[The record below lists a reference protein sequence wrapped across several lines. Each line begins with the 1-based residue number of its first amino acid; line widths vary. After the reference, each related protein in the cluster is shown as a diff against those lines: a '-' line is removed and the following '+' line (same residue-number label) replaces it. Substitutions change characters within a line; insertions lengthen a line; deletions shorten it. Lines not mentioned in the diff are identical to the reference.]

1 MNAPCASL
9 LDLIGRTPLVEIR
22 RMNPNPRVKILA
34 KLEYLNPGGSIKDRT
49 ALSMIEAAER
59 SGELTP
65 DKTVIEATSGNTG
78 IGLAMVCAVKG
89 YRLLLAMSEAV
100 SRERRQILQ
109 ARGAQILLTPGHLGT
124 DGAIEEVYRRVREHP
139 DRYVAVDQFNNE
151 ANWKAHYYG
160 TAEEIWRQTGGA
172 VTVLVATMGTTGT
185 LMGVSRRLKEYNS
198 AVRMVGVEPYLGHR
212 IQGLKN
218 LKEAYCPEIFER
230 RRLDKKVNVDDEEAY
245 DAARRL
251 ARTEGLLVG
260 MSSGAAM
267 AAAVREAQLL
277 GEGTLVVILPDSGE
291 RYLSTALFSDQEKL
305 ELQVYNLLSRS
316 REPLLPL
323 QSGRIAM
330 YTCGPHAHRPL
341 QLGEARRFLLADLI
355 RRYLRWRGWA
365 VTQVVDVSD
374 LEPEASRSAAEGLAP
389 DRLDQVLEELSWL
402 GIQPAEHYPR
412 ARDHAEAMVALA
424 RRLAAKGVAYEKLR
438 SLYFNLSRLN
448 TYGRLSGIDPARTRA
463 GVSADMDA
471 FEKNHPGDFALF
483 KRCRLSELKRGAFMK
498 TDWGNMRPSWHLQ
511 TTAMAMKY
519 LGERFDLHIGS
530 RELLFPHHEN
540 ENAIAMALTGSPLAT
555 CWISAEQMPG
565 EVPGIR
571 QLRAAGVTG
580 RELRFWLMSA
590 HYRKPAVFSWDRIET
605 ARPSLR
611 RLDDCVAGLRE
622 VRRGQPCPDL
632 DQLIYDIRQGVRRGL
647 DDDLNTPA
655 AIAALFR
662 AARRINGWV
671 ARDLMDE
678 RGAGRLLSALQ
689 EIDAVLG
696 IFEFGHRPDAEGD
709 DVQKLIAAREQ
720 ARREGNFELADR
732 LRETLLAA
740 GVRVQDRKPVGRGP
754 SC

>member
-1 MNAPCASL
+1 MTTPPTGI
-9 LDLIGRTPLVEIR
+9 LDLIGNTPLVEIR

-34 KLEYLNPGGSIKDRT
+34 KLEYLNPGGSIKDRA

-65 DKTVIEATSGNTG
+65 DKTVVEATSGNTG

-89 YRLLLAMSEAV
+89 YRLLLAMSEAA
-100 SRERRQILQ
+100 SMERRKILQ

-151 ANWKAHYYG
+151 ANWKAHYHG

-185 LMGVSRRLKEYNS
+185 LMGVSRRLKEHNP
-198 AVRMVGVEPYLGHR
+198 AVSVVGVEPYLGHR

-230 RRLDKKVNVDDEEAY
+230 QRLDKMVNVDDEEAY
-245 DAARRL
+245 ACARRL
-251 ARTEGLLVG
+251 ARDEGLLVG

-267 AAAVREAQLL
+267 AAALREARLL
-277 GEGTLVVILPDSGE
+277 GAGTVVVILPDSGE

-305 ELQVYNLLSRS
+305 ELQVYNRLSRS
-316 REPLLPL
+316 REPLVPL
-323 QSGRIAM
+323 QAGRVAM

-365 VTQVVDVSD
+365 VTQVVDLSD
-374 LEPEASRSAAEGLAP
+374 LEPDAARSAVEAAALGH
-389 DRLDQVLEELSWL
+389 LDQVLEELSWL
-402 GIQPAEHYPR
+402 GIQPAEHTPR
-412 ARDHAEAMVALA
+412 ARDHAEDMVALA

-438 SLYFNLSRLN
+438 SLYFNLSRLS

-463 GVSADMDA
+463 RASNDMEP
-471 FEKNHPGDFALF
+471 FEKNNPGDFALF

-540 ENAIAMALTGSPLAT
+540 ENAIAMALTGKPLAT
-555 CWISAEQMPG
+555 CWIHAEQVPG
-565 EVPGIR
+565 EAPGIR
-571 QLRAAGVTG
+571 ELRAAGVAG
-580 RELRFWLMSA
+580 RELRLWLMSA
-590 HYRKPAVFSWDRIET
+590 HYRKPAVFSWDRIEE
-605 ARPSLR
+605 ARRSLQ
-611 RLDDCVAGLRE
+611 RLDGCVAGLRE
-622 VRRGQPCPDL
+622 IRRGEPCPDI
-632 DQLIYDIRQGVRRGL
+632 DQLIYDIRQGVRRGM
-647 DDDLNTPA
+647 DDDLNA
-655 AIAALFR
+655 SAVIAALFR
-662 AARRINGWV
+662 VVRRINGLV
-671 ARDLMDE
+671 ARGLMDE
-678 RGAGRLLSALQ
+678 RGAGRMLSAFQ

-696 IFEFGHRPDAEGD
+696 IFEFNQAPEAAAEE
-709 DVQKLIAAREQ
+709 VSTLRAARET
-720 ARREGNFELADR
+720 ARREGDFELADR
-732 LRETLLAA
+732 LRQRLLAA
-740 GVRVQDRKPVGRGP
+740 GVRVQDRTPVGQG
-754 SC
+754 SLC